1 MFGTLLT
8 VLAAGLQIWASK
20 EKTKYIDELTSL
32 ERQYREENNK
42 PDNERNDARIDELEF
57 KLRQLARNFAA
68 AATRQDA

>member
-1 MFGTLLT
+1 MVSTLLT
-8 VLAAGLQIWASK
+8 VLSAALQIWASK

-42 PDNERNDARIDELEF
+42 PLHLRDDARIDDLEF

-68 AATRQDA
+68 TATRKDA